1 MTGLTGGRAKKIDDK
16 TGKEDSK
23 KRMGK
28 MQTQEEED
36 YDGDRHDILLVLQA
50 EMSFHTLL
58 LFLPIIMFIACT

>member
-16 TGKEDSK
+16 TGKEDNK

-28 MQTQEEED
+28 MQSQEEED
-36 YDGDRHDILLVLQA
+36 YDGDRHDSTIVLPA

-58 LFLPIIMFIACT
+58 LFLPIMFIACT